1 MDPSALLRETLL
13 DKLKSG
19 IWRAG
24 HRIPTERALCTE
36 YGLGRSA
43 VRRVLGQLKDAGLIT
58 QTVGSGTYVSERI
71 GALLPALEPATAT
84 TGVSPAELMEARM
97 AMEPAIVEMVV
108 RNATPADFAH
118 MAQCCEQA
126 EQARSLEDFEHWDGM
141 LHEVIAEAAHNSF
154 VSQVFKLMNQ
164 ARTQGEWGM
173 LKRRSVTPERRAA
186 YQREHRAL
194 VAALRERDLERAL
207 ECTRGHLVHV
217 QRNLLGH

>member
-13 DKLKSG
+13 EKLKSG

-43 VRRVLGQLKDAGLIT
+43 VRRVLGQLKELGLIT

-71 GALLPALEPATAT
+71 ATLLPALEAPAVAA
-84 TGVSPAELMEARM
+84 VSPAELMEVRM
-97 AMEPAIVEMVV
+97 ALEPAIVEMVI
-108 RNATPADFAH
+108 RNATPADFTR
-118 MAQCCEQA
+118 MAQCCERA
-126 EQARSLEDFEHWDGM
+126 EQARSLEDFEHWDGL

-154 VSQVFKLMNQ
+154 VGQVFKLMNQ

-173 LKRRSVTPERRAA
+173 LKRKSVTPERRAA
-186 YQREHRAL
+186 YQQEHRQL

-207 ECTRGHLVHV
+207 ECTRGHLQHV
-217 QRNLLGH
+217 QRNLLGR